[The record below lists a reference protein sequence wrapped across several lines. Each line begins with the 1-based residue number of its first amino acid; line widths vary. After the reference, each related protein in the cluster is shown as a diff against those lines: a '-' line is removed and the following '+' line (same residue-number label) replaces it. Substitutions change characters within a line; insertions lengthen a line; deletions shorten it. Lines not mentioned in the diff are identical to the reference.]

1 MLEHLNVCEEEEQE
15 TWESKKCEDNKG
27 RERKNIG
34 RVRDIYSV
42 VAKMI
47 RTLVCSP
54 AKKCFKSIISIFCC
68 SVSVGNI
75 SLYFQTLILPLIVII
90 QWDFCLTTASAPQR
104 SDLIIISLSGMTWRN
119 RTNWDRLNPE
129 ELCQRLQDASRNL
142 PAKLPEKLCSSA
154 PRAKAA
160 LNTKDGHTKCWFHL
174 VNRRSLIKKIYLTLF
189 LTASSFY
196 SVFTQVS
203 KTFNSTAAL
212 QEGFSKRLGDV
223 GTVLLDLVC
232 LSLFCFFKDR
242 NNWIKTIFCWW
253 KY

>member
-27 RERKNIG
+27 RERKNIR

-54 AKKCFKSIISIFCC
+54 AKNGFKSIISIFCC
-68 SVSVGNI
+68 SVTVGNI

-90 QWDFCLTTASAPQR
+90 QWDFCLTSTSAPHR
-104 SDLIIISLSGMTWRN
+104 DLIWSDHHQSVWMTWRN

-160 LNTKDGHTKCWFHL
+160 LNTKDVHTKCWFHL
-174 VNRRSLIKKIYLTLF
+174 VNRS
-189 LTASSFY
+189 
-196 SVFTQVS
+196 
-203 KTFNSTAAL
+203 
-212 QEGFSKRLGDV
+212 
-223 GTVLLDLVC
+223 
-232 LSLFCFFKDR
+232 
-242 NNWIKTIFCWW
+242 NW
-253 KY
+253 